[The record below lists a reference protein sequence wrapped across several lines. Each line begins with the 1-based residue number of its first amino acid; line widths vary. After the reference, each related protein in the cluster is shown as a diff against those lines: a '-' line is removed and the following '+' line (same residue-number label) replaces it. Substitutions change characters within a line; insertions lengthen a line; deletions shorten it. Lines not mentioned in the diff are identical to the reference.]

1 MRSDSVFSGLEVG
14 TYEVVIFDI
23 EYDNTID
30 IDNRLHV
37 ETVNITKTAP
47 TIATTDEP
55 TDASTSATA
64 SEVTTATSTTGM
76 HSVYGQQDLKL

>member
-1 MRSDSVFSGLEVG
+1 MRSDRVFSGLEAG
-14 TYEVVIFDI
+14 AYEVVIFDI

-47 TIATTDEP
+47 TIATTDDP

-64 SEVTTATSTTGM
+64 SEVTTVTSTTGM
-76 HSVYGQQDLKL
+76 HRLVYMANRI